1 MELNRMVSYPRAE
14 IATVRI
20 GHLELEGLMIANGT
34 FGIGVPQIA
43 LLTKTSSNTAS
54 RDFKRLLG
62 DDFKT
67 SKVKT
72 VYNKKYTNFVTLY
85 IFELILARLDRS
97 GNTEAQNIRDSLVG
111 LSLHQLFSDA
121 FYVKFEKE
129 ERQRWLED
137 RDNGKI
143 YRRTLTD
150 SIKDYLLAH
159 PHADKMLYPVVTD
172 LIYLGIFNRR
182 AAELK
187 VDWNETN
194 PRDEMTRKELSY
206 VAEVEALTSRL
217 IDRDGL
223 YPLTAAKEALT
234 RLIIPVC
241 DR

>member
-1 MELNRMVSYPRAE
+1 MVSYPRAE

>member
-1 MELNRMVSYPRAE
+1 MVSYPRAE

-20 GHLELEGLMIANGT
+20 GRLEFEGLMIANGT

-72 VYNKKYTNFVTLY
+72 VYNKNYINFVTLY
-85 IFELILARLDRS
+85 VFELILARLDRS
-97 GNTEAQNIRDSLVG
+97 GNTEAQNIRDLLVG

-137 RDNGKI
+137 RGNGKI

-159 PHADKMLYPVVTD
+159 PHADKTLYPVVTD

-187 VDWNETN
+187 TDWNETN
-194 PRDEMTRKELSY
+194 TRDSMTRQELFL

-217 IDRDGL
+217 IDFDS
-223 YPLTAAKEALT
+223 YHPFVAVKQALSVL
-234 RLIIPVC
+234 RIPVC